1 MSILEDGQVEAVPVE
16 QLLLSVHLLVDAGL
30 DDLTHRPRQ
39 EVLRRGDGDQ
49 LVGVDAGRAQ
59 PLPGPL
65 ATKLEKCHR
74 HLVNLSFLQFLHSTP
89 LVRSSLL
96 S

>member
-39 EVLRRGDGDQ
+39 EVLSRGNSDQ
-49 LVGVDAGRAQ
+49 FVGVDAGRAH

-65 ATKLEKCHR
+65 TTVFQKGNHW
-74 HLVNLSFLQFLHSTP
+74 
-89 LVRSSLL
+89 
-96 S
+96 